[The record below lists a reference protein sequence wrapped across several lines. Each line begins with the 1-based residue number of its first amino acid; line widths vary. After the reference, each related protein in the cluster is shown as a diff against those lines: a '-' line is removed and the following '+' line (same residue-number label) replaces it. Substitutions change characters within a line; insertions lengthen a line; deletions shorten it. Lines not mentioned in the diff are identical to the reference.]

1 VSLRSFARLE
11 TSNVTVA
18 QELRGRK
25 MNKIRMLFL
34 LTAIAGTMSAAV
46 SEAATSSKTAV
57 AHKIAAPPAMSKPL
71 SSDEV
76 YKLYANRSWIWKTGA
91 GYFAVKK
98 LGFTAWTADGGG
110 SYGVGH
116 WFISDPGKL
125 CFQATWYAK
134 TGKAPALTCFSHRKK
149 GNVVF
154 QKREPDGEWY
164 AFKTVPAKASDEY
177 RKMRRGDY
185 VTPQYNHMRKKL
197 ASAT

>member
-1 VSLRSFARLE
+1 
-11 TSNVTVA
+11 
-18 QELRGRK
+18 
-25 MNKIRMLFL
+25 MNKIRMLIL

-46 SEAATSSKTAV
+46 AEAATPSKA
-57 AHKIAAPPAMSKPL
+57 APSKAAAPPAMSKPL

-98 LGFTAWTADGGG
+98 REFTAWTADGAG
-110 SYGVGH
+110 SYGLGH
-116 WFISDPGKL
+116 WFITDPGKL

-149 GNVVF
+149 RNVVF

-177 RKMRRGDY
+177 KNMKRGDY
-185 VTPQYNHMRKKL
+185 VTHQYNRMRKKL
-197 ASAT
+197 ASAK